1 MSIFA
6 TNLETTIRNG
16 GVPLADLLSR
26 IDAAWAGFRVTDEE
40 RAELCDLARSKARPE
55 DSMSPL
61 YDRVAELERKVAALE
76 AQAAPEDPEDPGEPG
91 EPADEWPAYRQPT
104 CAADAYH
111 VGDRV
116 TWQGKRYVCAY
127 EGAVWTPA
135 EYPAAWAEWVEPGAD
150 GPGPDEADADA
161 ETEEA

>member
-16 GVPLADLLSR
+16 GLPLAGLLER

-40 RAELCDLARSKARPE
+40 RTRLADLARSRARPE
-55 DSMSPL
+55 DSMAPL
-61 YDRVAELERKVAALE
+61 LDRVAELERKVAALE

-91 EPADEWPAYRQPT
+91 EPADEWPEWRRPEGAH
-104 CAADAYH
+104 DAYH

-116 TWQGKRYVCAY
+116 TWQGRRYVCAY
-127 EGAVWTPA
+127 EGCVWSPTD
-135 EYPAAWAEWVEPGAD
+135 YPAAWREVV
-150 GPGPDEADADA
+150 DA
-161 ETEEA
+161 EEQAGGEA

>member
-16 GVPLADLLSR
+16 GIPLAGLLER

-40 RAELCDLARSKARPE
+40 RTRLADLARSRARPE

-104 CAADAYH
+104 CAADAYR

-135 EYPAAWAEWVEPGAD
+135 EYPAAWTEWVEPEPEEG
-150 GPGPDEADADA
+150 GDA
-161 ETEEA
+161 